1 MATDLHSGNVLR
13 TERERWIVIG
23 PKPFV
28 GDPTYD
34 GTQHLFN
41 CNARLQSHPDRTI
54 RRLADLLGVDNERL
68 RLWTFASAAAEP
80 REDWSNREWMD
91 LARAIAP

>member
-1 MATDLHSGNVLR
+1 MQAMLLR
-13 TERERWIVIG
+13 SQREPWLVID

-28 GDPTYD
+28 GDPAYD

-41 CNARLQSHPDRTI
+41 CSARLQSHPDTTI
-54 RRLADLLGVDNERL
+54 RRLADLLGVEYERL
-68 RLWTFASAAAEP
+68 RLWTFARAAADP
-80 REDWSNREWMD
+80 REDWSNRQWMD